1 MISPNSI
8 DQLLHVAHI
17 EDVVGDYVNLKRSGS
32 RYKGNCP
39 FHDEKTPSFVVTPS
53 LGIYKCFGCQ
63 KGGNA
68 IHFVM
73 DIENLTFTEAARN
86 LAKRYNLELV
96 ETSSE
101 NKDEAI
107 EAQKEK
113 EAIRGINEFAL
124 KFFTEQLQLSDE
136 GKTIAGPYFRERGY
150 TPDTI
155 QQWKLGFSPSSWD
168 AFYQAARAAGFK
180 DELMLQA
187 GLVKQRDKDGSFY
200 DLYRNRVIFPLIAV
214 NNAIVGFAGRVMGKV
229 DNAPKYV
236 NSPETVLYKKSD
248 FLFALNQAK
257 NTIRKEDKAYLMEG
271 YTDVIT
277 LHQSGITNAVASSG
291 TALTPGQIRLIKRFT
306 DNATVI
312 YDGDAAGMKAS
323 LRGINLLLEEGL
335 NVRVVPMPEGEDPDS
350 YCKKLGPEKF
360 KEYLNSA
367 EQNFIFF
374 KAELLLQGTEN
385 DPIRKSEA
393 ISDIIES
400 VALIQDR
407 LKRDVLMTNL
417 EPICNV
423 KIDNLYAELTK
434 QLRKQA
440 TKEHREMLT
449 EVDLLLKNAGV
460 DSANTVY
467 SEQKTSVPTQF
478 NVGSGGKLSDVH
490 QEIALLRLIFLYGGE
505 MFDDNLK
512 LIDFII
518 SEYRA
523 DEASIAFKDE
533 KSQFLIQHILE
544 LYDQQ
549 LEWPTKEYFI
559 QHPDNRISGF
569 AASVFSA
576 DYQLS
581 SAFEGNLIYVKQES
595 ENFRQEAVDI
605 FLNLRRTKIEELIIA
620 TQKMLLDPEANHEE
634 IMEYLDYLNTIK
646 KEIASKLGNVVTRI

>member
-8 DQLLHVAHI
+8 DQLLSVAHI

-101 NKDEAI
+101 NKDEAL

-124 KFFTEQLQLSDE
+124 NFFTEQLQHSEE
-136 GKTIAGPYFRERGY
+136 GKTIASPYFRERGY

-155 QQWKLGFSPSSWD
+155 NQWKLGFSPSNWD
-168 AFYQAARAAGFK
+168 AFYNAAKAAGYK

-214 NNAIVGFAGRVMGKV
+214 NGAIVGFAGRVMGKV
-229 DNAPKYV
+229 ENAPKYV

-335 NVRVVPMPEGEDPDS
+335 NVRVVPMPDGEDPDS

-360 KEYLNSA
+360 KEYLDSA
-367 EQNFIFF
+367 EKNFIFF

-400 VALIQDR
+400 VSLIQDR
-407 LKRDVLMTNL
+407 LKRDVLLTNL

-423 KIDNLYAELTK
+423 KIDNLYAELAK

-440 TKEHREMLT
+440 TKEHREMLS

-460 DSANTVY
+460 DPSNTTY
-467 SEQKTSVPTQF
+467 TEPKTSTPTQF
-478 NVGSGGKLSDVH
+478 NVGSSGKLSDVH
-490 QEIALLRLIFLYGGE
+490 QEIALLRLIFLYGAE
-505 MFDDNLK
+505 MFDEQLK

-533 KSQFLIQHILE
+533 KSQFLMQHILE
-544 LYDQQ
+544 LYDQEG
-549 LEWPTKEYFI
+549 EWPAKEYFI
-559 QHPDNRISGF
+559 QHTDNRISGF
-569 AASVFSA
+569 AASVFSS

-581 SAFEGNLIYVKQES
+581 SAFEGNLIYVKQEA

-620 TQKMLLDPEANHEE
+620 TQKMLLEPEANHEE